1 MKDLKAQHEELK
13 KKNPKLLEALKKTA
27 KGEIMKP
34 HASTITTSTKGGD
47 KKMNGRANAEK
58 LLLKV
63 CKDLKLST
71 PTRVNAK
78 DDSKS
83 GVGPLQALG
92 KKGGIKVSVRSND
105 VVAYCPQKYLGFGR
119 QAPGRW
125 VHVTILS
132 YGDANLEKAFR
143 KALTDNKSGADWA
156 KELNFIPRAQG
167 AVDPK
172 EKIKKLE
179 AELKLLKI
187 QETKLRKATKKT
199 NGIKGASPATA

>member
-1 MKDLKAQHEELK
+1 
-13 KKNPKLLEALKKTA
+13 
-27 KGEIMKP
+27 
-34 HASTITTSTKGGD
+34 
-47 KKMNGRANAEK
+47 
-58 LLLKV
+58 
-63 CKDLKLST
+63 
-71 PTRVNAK
+71 
-78 DDSKS
+78 
-83 GVGPLQALG
+83 
-92 KKGGIKVSVRSND
+92 
-105 VVAYCPQKYLGFGR
+105 
-119 QAPGRW
+119 

-156 KELNFIPRAQG
+156 KELNFTPRAQG
-167 AVDPK
+167 TVVDPK